1 MTHFYAKIILLFSFF
16 LILNGSLFGQFIQV
30 DTSLS
35 KEELIDKF
43 IGTNTGCIT
52 ISNINFSGYN
62 ISNDDISYGYFTK
75 GTSNFDLSEG
85 IILSTG
91 KAKDAKGPNS
101 FLQDYGV
108 SSWGGDQDLIDILR
122 ASHLPYNDILN
133 ATSLEFDFVSN
144 LTTDQISFEYM
155 FLSEE
160 YQSSNC
166 QYSDAFAFLIKKV
179 DNSEPY
185 QNIALVPNTTIPVTS
200 LTINGAD
207 RCKSYEQYFGR
218 FNPESYSTNSPTNFN
233 GQTKVLKANA
243 QIVAGVKYHIKLVIA
258 DHGDY
263 RGRYDSAVFLKAGS
277 FLGTKNLGDNII
289 LCPDP
294 GSSAIIDAS
303 TPDSTYKWYKDGKE
317 IIGET
322 NEKITVTEAGYYE
335 VEITQNTGCSLKG
348 HINVSVQEEPQIYQD
363 SFSICDDDLD
373 GKSQINLND
382 YTDRIVEDYYSA
394 HQVKYF
400 ETEQDAKNNISAGI
414 INFEL
419 NEIQSSKNVWI
430 RVQIGTCEPV
440 IEKITFTLNNL
451 SIANVIPPI
460 EICDEDLSNDEEIV
474 LSDYVDDLVINLEGS
489 PTYYLNEID
498 AKNKKNNI
506 STTQI
511 INSDQTFWV
520 RFKQNGLC
528 ENVAPLHFIFKQS
541 GKSSTLKDITIC
553 KGTTTTL
560 DAGSGFDTYEWLH
573 NGAKTPSITN
583 IPVGTYYVKLEL
595 NGCFYIQEVKVI
607 EAEDPIIQSIE
618 IQGSTVT
625 IKVTGSTPPY
635 LYSLDNGA
643 FQSSNIF
650 TNVTLGTHTIYVKSA
665 DNCTPISKEFS
676 LIKLINFISPN
687 GDGKNDVLDY
697 SQLKS
702 KINPKFIIYN
712 RKGKLLFTGSNANN
726 YTWDGKLNGKTL
738 PSDSY
743 WYIIEWTE
751 PNSTQTQK
759 FEDWILLKS
768 TY

>member
-1 MTHFYAKIILLFSFF
+1 MKHFYSKIILLLFFTFTLNSF
-16 LILNGSLFGQFIQV
+16 LFGQYILV

-52 ISNINFSGYN
+52 ISNINISGYN
-62 ISNDDISYGYFTK
+62 RAYDEISYGYFTK

-91 KAKDAKGPNS
+91 KAKAAEGPNS
-101 FLQDYGV
+101 SLQDFWG
-108 SSWGGDQDLIDILR
+108 SNWGGDQDLIDILIK
-122 ASHLPYNDILN
+122 SNLPHDNILN
-133 ATSLEFDFVSN
+133 ATYLEFDFVSN
-144 LTTDQISFEYM
+144 LTTNQISFEYM

-166 QYSDAFAFLIKKV
+166 QYSDAFAFLIKKA

-185 QNIALVPNTTIPVTS
+185 QNIALIPNTTIPVTS
-200 LTINGAD
+200 LTINGARD
-207 RCKSYEQYFGR
+207 CPRNISYFGG
-218 FNPESYSTNSPTNFN
+218 FNSANSPTNFN
-233 GQTKVLKANA
+233 GQTNVLKANA
-243 QIVAGVKYHIKLVIA
+243 QIEAGTKYHIKLVIA
-258 DHGDY
+258 DHGDSK
-263 RGRYDSAVFLKAGS
+263 GRYDSAVFLKAGS
-277 FLGTKNLGDNII
+277 FVGSKSLGSDVV
-289 LCPDP
+289 LCPRT
-294 GSSAIIDAS
+294 SETIDA
-303 TPDSTYKWYKDGKE
+303 TTANATTYKWYKDGVE
-317 IIGET
+317 ISGET
-322 NEKITVTEAGYYE
+322 NATIVVDKTGYYE
-335 VEITQNTGCSLKG
+335 VEITLNTGCSLKG

-363 SFSICDDDLD
+363 RFSICDDDLD
-373 GKSQINLND
+373 GKTQVNLD
-382 YTDRIVEDYYSA
+382 EYTDRIVEDYNSA

-400 ETEQDAKNNISAGI
+400 ETEQDAKDNISAGI
-414 INFEL
+414 TNFEL
-419 NEIQSSKNVWI
+419 NDIQTSKEVWI

-451 SIANVIPPI
+451 SVANIIPPI
-460 EICDEDLSNDEEIV
+460 EICDENLSNDEEIV
-474 LSDYVDDLVINLEGS
+474 LSDYIDDLVTNIYGS
-489 PTYYLNEID
+489 PTYYLSETD
-498 AKNKKNNI
+498 AKNRRGAIN
-506 STTQI
+506 TTQT

-541 GKSSTLKDITIC
+541 GKSSTLKDVTIC

-560 DAGSGFDTYEWLH
+560 DAGPGFKTYEWLH
-573 NGAKTPSITN
+573 NGDKSQSIAN
-583 IPVGTYYVKLEL
+583 VPVGTYYVKLGL
-595 NGCFYIQEVKVI
+595 NGCFYTQEVNVI

-650 TNVTLGTHTIYVKSA
+650 TNVTLGTHTISVKSA
-665 DNCTPISKEFS
+665 ANCTPISKEFS

-702 KINPKFIIYN
+702 KINPKFVIYN
-712 RKGKLLFTGSNANN
+712 RKGKLLFTGSEANN
-726 YTWDGKLNGKTL
+726 YTWDGKLNGQTL

-751 PNSTQTQK
+751 PNSTQIQK

>member
-1 MTHFYAKIILLFSFF
+1 MTHFYAKITLLFTFF
-16 LILNGSLFGQFIQV
+16 LILNGSSLFGQYINV
-30 DTSLS
+30 DTSYTPKKLVKDIFVGTS
-35 KEELIDKF
+35 CIDIDESSIK
-43 IGTNTGCIT
+43 ITGW
-52 ISNINFSGYN
+52 NF
-62 ISNDDISYGYFTK
+62 DDGDKSYGYFDKNSSSFPLSK
-75 GTSNFDLSEG
+75 GIL
-85 IILSTG
+85 LSTG
-91 KAKDAKGPNS
+91 KLNDAPGPNNGTNS
-101 FLQDYGV
+101 ADD
-108 SSWGGDQDLIDILR
+108 SNWKGDLDLEKALDISR
-122 ASHLPYNDILN
+122 TTN
-133 ATSLEFDFVSN
+133 ATVLEFDFISHQTN
-144 LTTDQISFEYM
+144 QISFDYL
-155 FLSEE
+155 FASEQ
-160 YQSSNC
+160 YLKRNDAGNC
-166 QYSDAFAFLIKKV
+166 GYTDGFAFLIKETRS
-179 DNSEPY
+179 SESYTNLAVIPGT
-185 QNIALVPNTTIPVTS
+185 NTPVSVNTVYG
-200 LTINGAD
+200 NGGKCTAVNP
-207 RCKSYEQYFGR
+207 QYFDQ
-218 FNPESYSTNSPTNFN
+218 FNPINAPISFN
-233 GQTKVLKANA
+233 GQTKIMTVQTSIKT
-243 QIVAGVKYHIKLVIA
+243 GVKYHLKIVIA
-258 DHGDY
+258 DQGN
-263 RGRYDSAVFLKAGS
+263 GMYDSGVFLKAGS
-277 FLGTKNLGDNII
+277 FVGTKNLGDNII

-322 NEKITVTEAGYYE
+322 NEKITVTEVGYYE

-348 HINVSVQEEPQIYQD
+348 HINVSVQEKPQIYQD

-373 GKSQINLND
+373 GKSQIYLND

-400 ETEQDAKNNISAGI
+400 ETEQDAKNNISTGI

-451 SIANVIPPI
+451 SVANVIFPI
-460 EICDEDLSNDEEIV
+460 EICDDDLSNDEEIN
-474 LSDYVDDLVINLEGS
+474 LSAYVDDLVTNLEGS

-506 STTQI
+506 SSTQI
-511 INSDQTFWV
+511 INLDQTFWV

-541 GKSSTLKDITIC
+541 GKSSTLKDVTIC

-583 IPVGTYYVKLEL
+583 IPVGTYYVKLGL
-595 NGCFYIQEVKVI
+595 NGCFYTQEVKVI

-635 LYSLDNGA
+635 LYSLDNSA

-726 YTWDGKLNGKTL
+726 YTWDGKLNGKIL

>member
-1 MTHFYAKIILLFSFF
+1 MKHFYSKIILLLFF
-16 LILNGSLFGQFIQV
+16 TFILNNLLFGQYIQV

-52 ISNINFSGYN
+52 ISNINISGYN
-62 ISNDDISYGYFTK
+62 RAYDEISYGYFTK

-91 KAKDAKGPNS
+91 KAKDAEGPNS
-101 FLQDYGV
+101 SLQDFWG
-108 SSWGGDQDLIDILR
+108 SNWGGDQDLIDILIK
-122 ASHLPYNDILN
+122 SNLPHDNILN
-133 ATSLEFDFVSN
+133 ATYLEFDFVSN

-160 YQSSNC
+160 YRSDNC
-166 QYSDAFAFLIKKV
+166 QYSDAFTFLIKKA

-200 LTINGAD
+200 LTINDARD
-207 RCKSYEQYFGR
+207 CPRNVSYFGG
-218 FNPESYSTNSPTNFN
+218 FNSTNSPTNFN

-243 QIVAGVKYHIKLVIA
+243 QIEADTKYHIKLVIA
-258 DHGDY
+258 DHGDS

-277 FLGTKNLGDNII
+277 FVGTKNLGADIF

-294 GSSAIIDAS
+294 RSSAIIDAS
-303 TPDSTYKWYKDGKE
+303 TPDSTYKWYKNGEE

-322 NEKITVTEAGYYE
+322 NAKLTVTETGYYE

-348 HINVSVQEEPQIYQD
+348 HINVSVQKEPQIYQD
-363 SFSICDDDLD
+363 LFSICDDDLD
-373 GKSQINLND
+373 GKTQINLND
-382 YTDRIVEDYYSA
+382 YTDRIVEDFYSA

-400 ETEQDAKNNISAGI
+400 ETEQDANDNISAEI
-414 INFEL
+414 TNFEL
-419 NEIQSSKNVWI
+419 NEIQTSKEVWI

-451 SIANVIPPI
+451 SVANIIPPI
-460 EICDEDLSNDEEIV
+460 EICDEDLNNDEEIN
-474 LSDYVDDLVINLEGS
+474 LSDYIDDLVTNIYGS
-489 PTYYLNEID
+489 PTYYLSEAD
-498 AKNKKNNI
+498 AKNRQNAI
-506 STTQI
+506 SATRT
-511 INSDQTFWV
+511 INSNQIFWV
-520 RFKQNGLC
+520 RFKQNSLC
-528 ENVAPLHFIFKQS
+528 ENVAPIHFIFKQS
-541 GKSSTLKDITIC
+541 GKSSTLKDVTIC

-560 DAGSGFDTYEWLH
+560 DAGEGFDTYKWLH
-573 NGAKTPSITN
+573 NGAETPLITN
-583 IPVGTYYVKLEL
+583 VSVGTYYVKLGL
-595 NGCFYIQEVKVI
+595 NGCFYTQEVKVI

-635 LYSLDNGA
+635 LYSLDNGT
-643 FQSSNIF
+643 FQSSNVF
-650 TNVTLGTHTIYVKSA
+650 TNVTLGTHTIYVKSV

-687 GDGKNDVLDY
+687 DDGKNDVLDY

-702 KINPKFIIYN
+702 KINPKFVIYN
-712 RKGKLLFTGSNANN
+712 RKGKLLFTGSEANN
-726 YTWDGKLNGKTL
+726 YTWDGKLNGKAL

>member
-1 MTHFYAKIILLFSFF
+1 MKHFYSKIILLLFFTFTLNSF
-16 LILNGSLFGQFIQV
+16 LFGQYILV

-52 ISNINFSGYN
+52 ISNINISGYN
-62 ISNDDISYGYFTK
+62 RSYDEISYGYFTK

-91 KAKDAKGPNS
+91 KAKAAEGPNATLQS
-101 FLQDYGV
+101 FYGIN
-108 SSWGGDQDLIDILR
+108 WGGDQDLIDILIQ
-122 ASHLPYNDILN
+122 SNLPHDKILN

-160 YQSSNC
+160 YRIDNC
-166 QYSDAFAFLIKKV
+166 DYSDAFAFLIKKA

-185 QNIALVPNTTIPVTS
+185 QNIALIPNTTIPVTTK
-200 LTINGAD
+200 TINGAD
-207 RCKSYEQYFGR
+207 RCKSFQEYFGG
-218 FNPESYSTNSPTNFN
+218 FNSRNSPTNFN

-258 DHGDY
+258 DHGDSY
-263 RGRYDSAVFLKAGS
+263 GLYDSAVFLKAGS
-277 FLGTKNLGDNII
+277 FVGSKSLGSDVV
-289 LCPDP
+289 LCP
-294 GSSAIIDAS
+294 GKSETIDA
-303 TPDSTYKWYKDGKE
+303 TTTNATAYKWYKDGVE
-317 IIGET
+317 ISGET
-322 NEKITVTEAGYYE
+322 NATLVVNETGYYE
-335 VEITQNTGCSLKG
+335 VEITLNTGCSLKG
-348 HINVSVQEEPQIYQD
+348 HINVSVQKEPQIYQNR
-363 SFSICDDDLD
+363 FSICDDDLD
-373 GKSQINLND
+373 GKAQINLND
-382 YTDRIVEDYYSA
+382 YTDRIVEDYSN

-400 ETEQDAKNNISAGI
+400 ETEQDANDNISAEI
-414 INFEL
+414 TNFEL
-419 NEIQSSKNVWI
+419 NEIQTSKEVWI
-430 RVQIGTCEPV
+430 RVQIETCKPIIKE
-440 IEKITFTLNNL
+440 ITFTLNHL
-451 SIANVIPPI
+451 SVANIIPPI
-460 EICDEDLSNDEEIV
+460 EICDEDLSNNEEIN
-474 LSDYVDDLVINLEGS
+474 LSDYVDDLVTGIYGS
-489 PTYYLNEID
+489 PTYYLSEAD
-498 AKNKKNNI
+498 AKNRQNTINA
-506 STTQI
+506 TRT
-511 INSDQTFWV
+511 INSDQTFWI
-520 RFKQNGLC
+520 RFRQNGLC
-528 ENVAPLHFIFKQS
+528 ENVAPIHFIFKQS
-541 GKSSTLKDITIC
+541 GKSSTLKDLTIC

-560 DAGSGFDTYEWLH
+560 DAGPGFKTYEWLH
-573 NGAKTPSITN
+573 NGDKNQSITN
-583 IPVGTYYVKLEL
+583 VPVGTYYVKLGL
-595 NGCFYIQEVKVI
+595 NGCFYTQEVKVI
-607 EAEDPIIQSIE
+607 EAEDPTIQSIE

-635 LYSLDNGA
+635 LYSLDNGT

-650 TNVTLGTHTIYVKSA
+650 TNVTLGTHTISVKSA
-665 DNCTPISKEFS
+665 DNCLPISKEFS

-702 KINPKFIIYN
+702 KINPKFVIYN
-712 RKGKLLFTGSNANN
+712 RKGKLLFTGSEANN
-726 YTWDGKLNGKTL
+726 YTWDGKLNGKAL

>member
-1 MTHFYAKIILLFSFF
+1 MKHFYSKIILLLFF
-16 LILNGSLFGQFIQV
+16 TFILNSFLFGQYIQV

-35 KEELIDKF
+35 KEQLIDKF
-43 IGTNTGCIT
+43 IGTSCIDIEENSIQITGW
-52 ISNINFSGYN
+52 NFDNG
-62 ISNDDISYGYFTK
+62 DKSYGYFN
-75 GTSNFDLSEG
+75 GNSSSFPISNG
-85 IILSTG
+85 ILLSTG
-91 KAKDAKGPNS
+91 KLSDIPGPNI
-101 FLQDYGV
+101 DV
-108 SSWGGDQDLIDILR
+108 SSETSSNWRGDIDLER
-122 ASHLPYNDILN
+122 ALGISNTTD
-133 ATSLEFDFVSN
+133 ATVLEFDFISN
-144 LTTDQISFEYM
+144 QTNQISFDYL
-155 FLSEE
+155 FASE
-160 YQSSNC
+160 
-166 QYSDAFAFLIKKV
+166 QYYNYKLASQCNYTDGFAFLIKEAGST
-179 DNSEPY
+179 DGY
-185 QNIALVPNTTIPVTS
+185 QNLAVIPNTTTPVAVNTVRGS
-200 LTINGAD
+200 GTICTPANTF
-207 RCKSYEQYFGR
+207 YFDQ
-218 FNPESYSTNSPTNFN
+218 FNPSNYPISYG
-233 GQTKVLKANA
+233 GQTKIMTA
-243 QIVAGVKYHIKLVIA
+243 QTTIKTGIKYHLKIVIA
-258 DHGDY
+258 DQGN
-263 RGRYDSAVFLKAGS
+263 GFYDSAVFLKAGS
-277 FLGTKNLGDNII
+277 FVGSKSLGSDVV
-289 LCPDP
+289 LCS
-294 GSSAIIDAS
+294 GTSETIDA
-303 TPDSTYKWYKDGKE
+303 TTTNATAYKWYKDGEE
-317 IIGET
+317 INGET
-322 NEKITVTEAGYYE
+322 NATLVVDETGYYE

-363 SFSICDDDLD
+363 RFSICDDDLD
-373 GKSQINLND
+373 GKTQVKLDD

-400 ETEQDAKNNISAGI
+400 ETKQDAKDNISAGI
-414 INFEL
+414 TNFEL
-419 NEIQSSKNVWI
+419 NDIQKSKEVWI
-430 RVQIGTCEPV
+430 RVQIGTCKPV

-451 SIANVIPPI
+451 SVANIIPAI
-460 EICDEDLSNDEEIV
+460 EICDEDLSNDEDIV
-474 LSDYVDDLVINLEGS
+474 LSNYIDDLVTNIYGS
-489 PTYYLNEID
+489 PTYYLSEAD
-498 AKNKKNNI
+498 AKNRRNAINA
-506 STTQI
+506 TQI

-520 RFKQNGLC
+520 RFKQKELC

-541 GKSSTLKDITIC
+541 GKSSTLKDVTIC

-560 DAGSGFDTYEWLH
+560 DAGAGFDTYEWLH
-573 NGAKTPSITN
+573 NGNKNQSITN
-583 IPVGTYYVKLEL
+583 ISIGTYYVKLGL
-595 NGCFYIQEVKVI
+595 NGCFYTQEVNVI
-607 EAEDPIIQSIE
+607 EAEDPTIQSIE

-702 KINPKFIIYN
+702 KINPKFVIYN
-712 RKGKLLFTGSNANN
+712 RKGKLLFTGSEANN

>member
-1 MTHFYAKIILLFSFF
+1 MTHFYAKITLLFSFF
-16 LILNGSLFGQFIQV
+16 LILNGSSLFGQYINV
-30 DTSLS
+30 DTSYTP
-35 KEELIDKF
+35 KELVKDIFVGTSCIDIDESSIK
-43 IGTNTGCIT
+43 ITGW
-52 ISNINFSGYN
+52 NF
-62 ISNDDISYGYFTK
+62 DDGDKSYGYFDKNSSSFPLSK
-75 GTSNFDLSEG
+75 GIL
-85 IILSTG
+85 LSTG
-91 KAKDAKGPNS
+91 KLNDAPGPNNGTNS
-101 FLQDYGV
+101 ADD
-108 SSWGGDQDLIDILR
+108 SNWKGDLDLEKALDISR
-122 ASHLPYNDILN
+122 TTN
-133 ATSLEFDFVSN
+133 ATVLEFDFISHQTN
-144 LTTDQISFEYM
+144 QISFDYL
-155 FLSEE
+155 FASEQ
-160 YQSSNC
+160 YLKRNDAGNC
-166 QYSDAFAFLIKKV
+166 GYTDGFAFLIKETGS
-179 DNSEPY
+179 SESYTNLAVIPGT
-185 QNIALVPNTTIPVTS
+185 NTPVSVNTVYG
-200 LTINGAD
+200 NGGKCTAVNP
-207 RCKSYEQYFGR
+207 QYFDQ
-218 FNPESYSTNSPTNFN
+218 FNPINAPISFN
-233 GQTKVLKANA
+233 GQTKIMTVQTSIKT
-243 QIVAGVKYHIKLVIA
+243 GVKYHLKIVIA
-258 DHGDY
+258 DQGN
-263 RGRYDSAVFLKAGS
+263 GMYDSGVFLKAGS
-277 FLGTKNLGDNII
+277 FVGTKNLGDNII

-322 NEKITVTEAGYYE
+322 NEKITVTEVGYYE

-348 HINVSVQEEPQIYQD
+348 HINVSVQEKPQIYQD

-400 ETEQDAKNNISAGI
+400 ETEQDAKNNISTGI

-451 SIANVIPPI
+451 SVANVIFPI
-460 EICDEDLSNDEEIV
+460 EICDDDLSNDEEIN
-474 LSDYVDDLVINLEGS
+474 LSAYVDDLVTNLEGS

-506 STTQI
+506 SATQI
-511 INSDQTFWV
+511 INLDQTFWV

-541 GKSSTLKDITIC
+541 GKSSTLKDVTIC

-583 IPVGTYYVKLEL
+583 IPVGTYYVKLGL
-595 NGCFYIQEVKVI
+595 NGCFYTQEVKVI

-635 LYSLDNGA
+635 LYSLDNSA

-726 YTWDGKLNGKTL
+726 YTWDGKLNGKIL